1 MRYQTIN
8 PDNRIVNSTRFGR
21 RLRRFLRKPEQ
32 RALLAQGAS
41 WRSNGSWILADALV
55 HWSGGH
61 LGISCLRAPD
71 GKVGHVVATEPA
83 ARAFIDADGIAGQI
97 DLMTKMA
104 VIMHAPNVTLDRFEP
119 EDAARAGLPYEE
131 NIAIELAV
139 RLLHRFGSYRP
150 ELLSLTEQVTT
161 HPGSR
166 PHADK
171 INVSSTRFPRPSY
184 SGGLAFA

>member
-71 GKVGHVVATEPA
+71 GRVGHVVATEPA

-119 EDAARAGLPYEE
+119 EEAAQAGLPYEE
-131 NIAIELAV
+131 NIAVELAV

-150 ELLSLTEQVTT
+150 DLLSVTGLVPT
-161 HPGSR
+161 HSGRR
-166 PHADK
+166 PHSDG
-171 INVSSTRFPRPSY
+171 INASRVGFHQPSH
-184 SGGLAFA
+184 SGSLALA